1 MLRVRLQLDKVLSEK
16 DITQTKLSAL
26 TGIRQA
32 TISDICRN
40 ARQEISFPVL
50 EKIAAALDIT
60 DISELIQFE
69 EVANKQ
75 HDESTSN

>member
-1 MLRVRLQLDKVLSEK
+1 MLKVRLQLDKVLSEK

-50 EKIAAALDIT
+50 EKIATALNIT
-60 DISELIQFE
+60 DISKLIQFE
-69 EVANKQ
+69 EVTDNEHGPDSK
-75 HDESTSN
+75 

>member
-1 MLRVRLQLDKVLSEK
+1 MLKVRLQLDKVLSEK

-50 EKIAAALDIT
+50 EKIAAALEIT
-60 DISELIQFE
+60 DISKLIQFE
-69 EVANKQ
+69 EVPDIDHAPG
-75 HDESTSN
+75 SS